1 MNERIK
7 DFFKYADNSGMVD
20 IFRSRHYI
28 TWPDKINSLEQCKQA
43 DKATVNEID
52 DLKRLIDLL
61 QEYRIEL
68 FNRYQEI
75 VSTNYHLR
83 LTLKREINYY
93 KNKKFYYI
101 YLEKVYDREDVK
113 PEELLQERFDGAER
127 HKAFKRFAELQKQY
141 PNIEIIKD
149 INKKHWEK

>member
-1 MNERIK
+1 M
-7 DFFKYADNSGMVD
+7 
-20 IFRSRHYI
+20 
-28 TWPDKINSLEQCKQA
+28 
-43 DKATVNEID
+43 
-52 DLKRLIDLL
+52 

-75 VSTNYHLR
+75 VSTNYRLC

-113 PEELLQERFDGAER
+113 PEELLQERFDGTER

>member
-1 MNERIK
+1 MNEKIK
-7 DFFKYADNSGMVD
+7 NFFKYADGSGQ
-20 IFRSRHYI
+20 SSLYRHSYI
-28 TWPDKINSLEQCKQA
+28 TSPEKIKSLAQCEQA
-43 DKATVNEID
+43 DKYAVSEIEN
-52 DLKRLIDLL
+52 LKGLIELL
-61 QEYRIEL
+61 QLYRIEL

-75 VSTNYHLR
+75 VSTNYRLR

-93 KNKKFYYI
+93 KNKKIYYI

-127 HKAFKRFAELQKQY
+127 HKAFKRFVELQKQY